1 MNEQLHTDCSILRNN
16 LPAVLPISL
25 NRNLS
30 TKVHG
35 PYFFKQIV
43 QKYSIVTRSGSL
55 PSLILLRLL
64 ENAVGTTK
72 LTNVNKNNIKNIL
85 NTGIRQY
92 LNLYLTIRSPENAIV
107 SGSYINNA
115 LSSGKRVHEQQV
127 NIQTDL
133 AKDTKHVVIP
143 RLVRYLQTIDDQ
155 DSGYKFRPVSA
166 KTLAT
171 TKLMRTL
178 PERMVFQR
186 KRSKN
191 TTILS
196 NNHYLE
202 SDIRVIG
209 HTNSDRDDNLVSAD
223 IDKTQASRIPAS
235 GIQIDKTGTFS
246 EYRHLK
252 MPDVPLFDEYTN
264 PVIADISGVG
274 VSENRKVRD
283 IIVHPVTHAEEK
295 IPKTD
300 TMMAHIQKRNKL
312 VYEKYDDFSKRT
324 ADRYLVTEKN
334 NIANRLISGTH
345 IAGSRMTNAGVE
357 ADEVT
362 GFSKGI
368 SPQEN
373 SQKTS
378 KLLFDQDGAFLQH
391 AGHAQTGMGGQL
403 NYPSNNISGRSSGLV
418 LRKPAVYSAEKG
430 FENREKPDIV
440 KIERTKINAE
450 KEDIIGTNIRAR
462 NSIDDIVTNDNIAT
476 IADKVYKLLET
487 RISIEKERRGLR

>member
-25 NRNLS
+25 NRILS
-30 TKVHG
+30 TKVSG
-35 PYFFKQIV
+35 PDFFKQIV
-43 QKYSIVTRSGSL
+43 QKYYIVTRSGSL

-92 LNLYLTIRSPENAIV
+92 LNLYLTIRSRENAIV

-127 NIQTDL
+127 NIQTHL

-178 PERMVFQR
+178 PERMVSQR

-209 HTNSDRDDNLVSAD
+209 HTNSDRDDNFVSVG
-223 IDKTQASRIPAS
+223 IDKTQVSRISAS
-235 GIQIDKTGTFS
+235 GMQIGKTGTFS
-246 EYRHLK
+246 
-252 MPDVPLFDEYTN
+252 EYTN

-274 VSENRKVRD
+274 ISENRKVRD

-312 VYEKYDDFSKRT
+312 VYEKHEDFSKRT

-362 GFSKGI
+362 GIPKGI
-368 SPQEN
+368 SPQKIPQE
-373 SQKTS
+373 TP
-378 KLLFDQDGAFLQH
+378 KLLFDQDGVFLQH
-391 AGHAQTGMGGQL
+391 TGHAQTGMSGQL
-403 NYPSNNISGRSSGLV
+403 NYQSNHIAGRSSGLV
-418 LRKPAVYSAEKG
+418 LRKSDVHSAEKG
-430 FENREKPDIV
+430 FENTEKPDIV

-450 KEDIIGTNIRAR
+450 NQDIIGTNIRAR
-462 NSIDDIVTNDNIAT
+462 DSIDDIVANDNIAT

>member
-25 NRNLS
+25 NRILS
-30 TKVHG
+30 TKVSG
-35 PYFFKQIV
+35 PDFFKPIV
-43 QKYSIVTRSGSL
+43 QKYYIVTRSGSL

-92 LNLYLTIRSPENAIV
+92 LNLYLTIRSRENAIV

-127 NIQTDL
+127 NIQTHL

-178 PERMVFQR
+178 PERMVSQR

-209 HTNSDRDDNLVSAD
+209 HTNSDRDDNFVSVG
-223 IDKTQASRIPAS
+223 IDKTQVSRISAS
-235 GIQIDKTGTFS
+235 GMQIGKTGTFS
-246 EYRHLK
+246 
-252 MPDVPLFDEYTN
+252 EYTN

-274 VSENRKVRD
+274 ISENRKVRD

-312 VYEKYDDFSKRT
+312 VYEKHEDFSKRT

-362 GFSKGI
+362 GIPKGI
-368 SPQEN
+368 SPQKIPQE
-373 SQKTS
+373 TP
-378 KLLFDQDGAFLQH
+378 KLLFDQDGVFLQH
-391 AGHAQTGMGGQL
+391 TGHAQTGMSGQL
-403 NYPSNNISGRSSGLV
+403 NYQSNHIAGRSSGLV
-418 LRKPAVYSAEKG
+418 LRKSDVHSAEKG
-430 FENREKPDIV
+430 FENTEKPDIV

-450 KEDIIGTNIRAR
+450 NQDIIGTNIRAR
-462 NSIDDIVTNDNIAT
+462 DSIDDIVANDNIAT